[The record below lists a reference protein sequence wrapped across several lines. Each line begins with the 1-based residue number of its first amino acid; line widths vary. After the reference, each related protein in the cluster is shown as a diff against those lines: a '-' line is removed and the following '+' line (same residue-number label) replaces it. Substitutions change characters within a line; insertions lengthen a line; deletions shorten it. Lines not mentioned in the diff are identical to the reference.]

1 MDEYATKKQSF
12 LFMGKLKSSNVSFKA
27 NMKKLELRLDL
38 RLIEARLFQMEA
50 VSPGTLFEALY

>member
-1 MDEYATKKQSF
+1 MDEYATKKQPS
-12 LFMGKLKSSNVSFKA
+12 LFMGKLKSSNASFKA

-38 RLIEARLFQMEA
+38 RLIEARLFQMET

>member
-1 MDEYATKKQSF
+1 
-12 LFMGKLKSSNVSFKA
+12 MGKLKSSNVSFKA